1 MAAEAQVGE
10 VGLERRVVG
19 LPTAIGTTFS
29 LIVASSVLATVA
41 GGFFAS
47 WVWLI
52 ALAIG
57 FVTMIFAA
65 MSFSELATMIPKA
78 GSMNEYVR
86 AGLGPFFATIT
97 VAVGYIAVQ
106 LFPGTAEAFVGGLV
120 TADVLGA
127 PGGYK
132 VWVAII
138 VGFLALINLL
148 GIRPFAALEV
158 ALTFIVAASLLVTG
172 IVGLIGA
179 GVNDPIG
186 SALPDIDLTWSLLS
200 ALLGLSIFTFV
211 GIEYT
216 CPLAE
221 ELKRPARDIPVGI
234 FVGLGLI
241 AVPVVLYGLA
251 AARYVPADVLGT
263 LAPTVTIDVGVAIFG
278 EAGKWW
284 LGLIMIA
291 AVLGTLNAVLAG
303 VPRILYGMAL
313 TRQLPSPFGWLLP
326 RTRAPWV
333 GIIILAAIPILMNAF
348 GAAEGANFIQLILA
362 GVLGW
367 VTAYVL
373 VHISVMVLRRREPG
387 ATRPFRSPVVPIPQ
401 LLGMGLLGL
410 AAYKI
415 APPGIEASSIYY
427 RWLIFLGISA
437 AFSLIYNLYAYK
449 SAATIFKPVPLAEVY
464 RETELIEEELPLP
477 VEPGLPTHPLDPD
490 LPFEE
495 GDQRDKP
502 DGS

>member
-1 MAAEAQVGE
+1 MVAAGQSAQAPE
-10 VGLERRVVG
+10 IGLEKRAVG

-57 FVTMIFAA
+57 FITMIFAA

-86 AGLGPFFATIT
+86 AGLGPFLATIT
-97 VAVGYIAVQ
+97 VGVGYIAVQ
-106 LFPGTAEAFVGGLV
+106 LFPGTAENFVSSFI

-127 PGGYK
+127 PGDYK
-132 VWVAII
+132 FWAVVYMSFIAI
-138 VGFLALINLL
+138 VNLL

-158 ALTFIVAASLLVTG
+158 SLTFAVAASLLVVG
-172 IVGLIGA
+172 IVGLAGA
-179 GVNDPIG
+179 GTNDPIG

-200 ALLGLSIFTFV
+200 ALLGLAIFTFV
-211 GIEYT
+211 GVEYT

-234 FVGLGLI
+234 FVGLALI

-251 AARYVPADVLGT
+251 AARYVPGDVLGT
-263 LAPTVTIDVGVAIFG
+263 LAPTIPVDVGVAIVG
-278 EAGKWW
+278 DAGKWW
-284 LGLIMIA
+284 MGIIVILASI
-291 AVLGTLNAVLAG
+291 GTLNAVVAG

-313 TRQLPSPFGWLLP
+313 TKQLPAPFAWLLP
-326 RTRAPWV
+326 ATRAPWV
-333 GIIILAAIPILMNAF
+333 GIVVIAAIPIGMNLA
-348 GAAEGANFIQLILA
+348 GQAEGAGFIQLILA

-367 VTAYVL
+367 ATAYVIIH
-373 VHISVMVLRRREPG
+373 VSVLMLRRREPN
-387 ATRPFRSPVVPIPQ
+387 ANRPYRSPLVPVPQ
-401 LLGMGLLGL
+401 ILGIGLLGL

-415 APPGIEASSIYY
+415 APPGIEASSIYW
-427 RWLIFLGISA
+427 RWFIFLVVAA
-437 AFSLIYNLYAYK
+437 AFSLLYNLYSYK
-449 SAATIFKPVPLAEVY
+449 SLNAIMKPVPLAEVH
-464 RETELIEEELPLP
+464 REAELIEEELPLP
-477 VEPGLPTHPLDPD
+477 VEPGVPHPHLHEHDD
-490 LPFEE
+490 E
-495 GDQRDKP
+495 K
-502 DGS
+502 

>member
-1 MAAEAQVGE
+1 MAASAEEVGT
-10 VGLERRVVG
+10 GLERRAVG

-57 FVTMIFAA
+57 FITMIFAS

-86 AGLGPFFATIT
+86 AGLGPFFATVT

-106 LFPGTAEAFVGGLV
+106 LFPGTAESYVAGIV
-120 TADVLGA
+120 TSDVLGA
-127 PGGYK
+127 GLTYK
-132 VWVAII
+132 WWVFII
-138 VGFLALINLL
+138 VGFLAVLNLL

-158 ALTFIVAASLLVTG
+158 FLTFTVAASLLVIG
-172 IVGLIGA
+172 VVGLAGA
-179 GVNDPIG
+179 GSGDPIG
-186 SALPDIDLTWSLLS
+186 SALPHADLTWSLLS

-211 GIEYT
+211 GVEYT

-221 ELKRPARDIPVGI
+221 ELKRPERDIPVGI
-234 FVGLGLI
+234 FVGLALI
-241 AVPVVLYGLA
+241 SVPVVLFGLA
-251 AARYVPADVLGT
+251 AARYLSPDVLST
-263 LAPTVTIDVGVAIFG
+263 LAPTLPVDVGVAIFG

-284 LGLIMIA
+284 MGLVVLA
-291 AVLGTLNAVLAG
+291 ASVGTLNAVLAG

-326 RTRAPWV
+326 RSRAPWV
-333 GIIILAAIPILMNAF
+333 GIIVLAAIPILMNAF
-348 GAAEGANFIQLILA
+348 GAAEGSNFIKLILA

-373 VHISVMVLRRREPG
+373 IHISLVLLRRREPG
-387 ATRPFRSPVVPIPQ
+387 ASRPYRSPWVPVPQ
-401 LLGMGLLGL
+401 VLGIGLLGL

-415 APPGIEASSIYY
+415 APPGIDASSIYY
-427 RWLIFLGISA
+427 RYLIFLGISA

-449 SAATIFKPVPLAEVY
+449 SAGAIFRAVPLAEVY

-477 VEPGLPTHPLDPD
+477 VEPKLSDPLDPD
-490 LPFEE
+490 LPFHHDEEE
-495 GDQRDKP
+495 GP
-502 DGS
+502 DGR

>member
-1 MAAEAQVGE
+1 MAAQGHVG
-10 VGLERRVVG
+10 VDGLERRAVG

-120 TADVLGA
+120 ISDVLGA
-127 PGGYK
+127 PGSYK
-132 VWVAII
+132 VWVAIV
-138 VGFLALINLL
+138 VGFLAIINLL
-148 GIRPFAALEV
+148 GIKPFAALEV
-158 ALTFIVAASLLVTG
+158 SLTFLVAASLLVVG
-172 IVGLIGA
+172 IVGLAGA

-186 SALPDIDLTWSLLS
+186 SAFPDIDLTWSLLS

-211 GIEYT
+211 GVEYT

-234 FVGLGLI
+234 FVGLSLI

-251 AARYVPADVLGT
+251 AARYVPGDVLGT
-263 LAPTVTIDVGVAIFG
+263 LAPTLPVDVGVAIFG

-284 LGLIMIA
+284 LSLVVIM
-291 AVLGTLNAVLAG
+291 AVLGTLNAVIAG

-313 TRQLPSPFGWLLP
+313 TRQLPSPFAWLLP
-326 RTRAPWV
+326 ATRAPWL
-333 GIIILAAIPILMNAF
+333 GIIALALIPILMNAF
-348 GAAEGANFIQLILA
+348 GAAEGAKFIQLILA

-367 VTAYVL
+367 VTAYFLIHVSVL
-373 VHISVMVLRRREPG
+373 VLRRREPG
-387 ATRPFRSPVVPIPQ
+387 ARRPFRSPWVPLPQ
-401 LLGMGLLGL
+401 LLGAGLLGL

-415 APPGIEASSIYY
+415 APPGIESNSIYY
-427 RWLIFLGISA
+427 RWLIFLGIAA
-437 AFSLIYNLYAYK
+437 AFSLVYNLFAYR

-464 RETELIEEELPLP
+464 RETEVISEDIGVE
-477 VEPGLPTHPLDPD
+477 VEPGGPHLPHP
-490 LPFEE
+490 E
-495 GDQRDKP
+495 RD
-502 DGS
+502 D

>member
-1 MAAEAQVGE
+1 MATHVQAGD
-10 VGLERRVVG
+10 GLERRVVG

-57 FVTMIFAA
+57 FITMVFAA

-86 AGLGPFFATIT
+86 AGMGPFFATVT
-97 VAVGYIAVQ
+97 VAIGYIAVQ
-106 LFPGTAEAFVGGLV
+106 TFPGTAEAFVSGLV

-127 PGGYK
+127 PGSYK
-132 VWVAII
+132 VWVAIF
-138 VGFLALINLL
+138 VGFLAVINLL

-158 ALTFIVAASLLVTG
+158 SLTFIVALSLLVAG
-172 IVGLIGA
+172 IVGLAGA

-186 SALPDIDLTWSLLS
+186 SALPDIDLSWSLLS
-200 ALLGLSIFTFV
+200 ALLGLAVFTFV
-211 GIEYT
+211 GVEYT

-221 ELKRPARDIPVGI
+221 ELKRPAREIPLGI
-234 FVGLGLI
+234 FLGLALI
-241 AVPVVLYGLA
+241 AVPVVLWGLA
-251 AARYVPADVLGT
+251 AARYVDAET
-263 LAPTVTIDVGVAIFG
+263 LSGLLPTLPVDVGIAIFG

-284 LGLIMIA
+284 LGLVVIA
-291 AVLGTLNAVLAG
+291 ASIGTLNAVIAG

-326 RTRAPWV
+326 ATRAPWV

-367 VTAYVL
+367 VTAYFLIHV
-373 VHISVMVLRRREPG
+373 SVVVLRLRESK
-387 ATRPFRSPVVPIPQ
+387 ASRPYRSPLMPLPQ
-401 LLGMGLLGL
+401 LLGAGLLALG
-410 AAYKI
+410 AYKI
-415 APPGIEASSIYY
+415 APPGIESDSIYY

-437 AFSLIYNLYAYK
+437 AFSLVYNLYAYR
-449 SAATIFKPVPLAEVY
+449 SAAKVFKPVALAEVY
-464 RETELIEEELPLP
+464 RETEEISEDIGVE
-477 VEPGLPTHPLDPD
+477 VEPGGPHLPHG
-490 LPFEE
+490 E
-495 GDQRDKP
+495 R
-502 DGS
+502 